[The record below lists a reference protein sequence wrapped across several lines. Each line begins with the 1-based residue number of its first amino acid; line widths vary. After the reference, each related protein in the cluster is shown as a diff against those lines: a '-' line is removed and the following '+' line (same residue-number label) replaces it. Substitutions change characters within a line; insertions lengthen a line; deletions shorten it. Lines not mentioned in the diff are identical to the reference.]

1 MIDTIAPRMPTLE
14 NLNRLTASAAEAQLL
29 SCCASRRWA
38 LRVAAGRPYADGAAL
53 LAAADAAWDEA
64 TDHDVLEALG
74 AHPRIGERD
83 GGGEQE
89 RREQAAAAATV
100 DDATAVA
107 LREGNSEYEERFGH
121 IYLVFASGRS
131 APELLTDLR
140 SRLGNDAATELR
152 VAAEQQRAITRLR
165 LERLLQP

>member
-1 MIDTIAPRMPTLE
+1 VIDTIAARMPTLE
-14 NLNRLTASAAEAQLL
+14 NLNRLTASAAEAELL

-83 GGGEQE
+83 
-89 RREQAAAAATV
+89 
-100 DDATAVA
+100 
-107 LREGNSEYEERFGH
+107 SGH

-140 SRLGNDAATELR
+140 SRLANDAVTELR
-152 VAAEQQRAITRLR
+152 VAAEQQRAITRVR
-165 LERLLQP
+165 LERLLAP